1 MLNDNCFKA
10 LQTHQ
15 SDLIN
20 ELKLKAE
27 QFEQFMKTS
36 RSITNI
42 NENRNTQSKTESEIK
57 IMEEI
62 TKRYA
67 VEVKLVEKSYKDQI
81 DKYEQVQTLLK
92 HELQNIKIHLQVKTD
107 EIESLKSTIL
117 KERVKAQ
124 EVIAAVEGS
133 ARDTLHHQTEVLKK
147 CRLELKLYQ
156 QKMESLIQ
164 QVNERTD
171 LVNQERESIMV
182 LQKKIVDVK
191 STFHRRE
198 GDLLKSID
206 MIKKDS
212 LDKVSHI
219 KEKYHSAKKT
229 AQHYKVVLKFYEFW
243 IVLYLVSYRYT
254 LKKKKSTCLRNIID

>member
-1 MLNDNCFKA
+1 M
-10 LQTHQ
+10 QTHQ

-27 QFEQFMKTS
+27 QFEQFMNTS

-42 NENRNTQSKTESEIK
+42 NKNRNTQSETEIK

-124 EVIAAVEGS
+124 EVIASVEGS
-133 ARDTLHHQTEVLKK
+133 ARDTLHHQTEILNK

-171 LVNQERESIMV
+171 LVNQERESIV
-182 LQKKIVDVK
+182 LLQKKIVDVK
-191 STFHRRE
+191 SSFHRRE

-212 LDKVSHI
+212 LDKVSHL
-219 KEKYHSAKKT
+219 KEKYHSAKKM
-229 AQHYKVVLKFYEFW
+229 AQHYKVVLKF
-243 IVLYLVSYRYT
+243 
-254 LKKKKSTCLRNIID
+254 